1 MTFANDITDLIK
13 FAFSWVNEKSYW
25 TLYLIFAV
33 LYFFISLF
41 DVTSF
46 TQLFDFQTTGIMIA
60 FAVVLLYLVV
70 ITLLVY
76 FSLKLLFKVMP
87 LKFSKVREFSIS
99 TVLGLI
105 AIGIL
110 ELLAAVF
117 SVFELKW
124 LVLLVIG
131 IAFAIGAVLSMSN
144 TILAIA
150 LGILAA
156 LPLFLYFVIVMRN
169 SMRLFAAT
177 GLYLEGGKILE
188 SLSVSWNMT
197 CRKALKIFALVIVEL
212 AIIYAFTFVELVPQL
227 LAGLGDMM
235 FSFVGIPIRPL
246 SALISA
252 IFSPALVIIQT
263 FFFVGIYAW
272 IKGST
277 NAPPVLNVKKT
288 PTKSV
293 RSRIIEKKK

>member
-1 MTFANDITDLIK
+1 MTFSSDITDLIK
-13 FAFSWVNEKSYW
+13 FAFSWVKEKSYW

-33 LYFFISLF
+33 LYFFMNLL

-46 TQLFDFQTTGIMIA
+46 TKLFDFQTTGIIAA
-60 FAVVLLYLVV
+60 FAVVFFYIAV
-70 ITLLVY
+70 IMLLVY
-76 FSLKLLFKVMP
+76 FALKLLFKVML
-87 LKFSKVREFSIS
+87 LKFSKVREFNIS

-105 AIGIL
+105 AIGIT

-131 IAFAIGAVLSMSN
+131 IVFAIGAVLSMSN

-150 LGILAA
+150 LGIFAA
-156 LPLFLYFVIVMRN
+156 LPFVAYFVIVMRN

-188 SLSVSWNMT
+188 SLSVSWNIT
-197 CRKALKIFALVIVEL
+197 CRKALKIFALVLVEL
-212 AIIYAFTFVELVPQL
+212 AIVYAFTLVELIPQL
-227 LAGLGDMM
+227 VAGLSDLP
-235 FSFVGIPIRPL
+235 FSFVGIPVRPL

-272 IKGST
+272 IKSDAKT
-277 NAPPVLNVKKT
+277 QLVLNVKKT
-288 PTKSV
+288 PA
-293 RSRIIEKKK
+293 KKAVKK